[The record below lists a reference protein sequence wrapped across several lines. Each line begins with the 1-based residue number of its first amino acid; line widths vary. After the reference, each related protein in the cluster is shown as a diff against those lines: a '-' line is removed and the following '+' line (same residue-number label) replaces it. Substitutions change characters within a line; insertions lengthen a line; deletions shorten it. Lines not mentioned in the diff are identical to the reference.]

1 MLTLLLHLIIS
12 LGLFFHYTFVKP
24 PDLLERQKTQK
35 RLDFL
40 TPKAVLNRA
49 IAKGDAATASTLRN
63 RYGRLTALGSF
74 GMQQW
79 GGSLPEGLTLE
90 GGAAP
95 GAAAGVQY
103 NRADSAGPFG
113 DPDYN
118 KNSFGRMSTLREV
131 SRESSG
137 GSGGPAY
144 ADYLDTSR
152 SSHHVLPAGG
162 EDVVI
167 TGAGDVAPGGAPR
180 QGGTARLSSGAW
192 TRGDQAKGHR
202 SNSLPAAA
210 GAAAGKDAGA
220 VSSST
225 EAGAPH
231 EESEKLSCGQKTYRV
246 LLQAPWRWIKG
257 RKAWLKEAVLE
268 DENFRWVC
276 SCIIKQYRK

>member
-1 MLTLLLHLIIS
+1 MLTLLLHLILS

-49 IAKGDAATASTLRN
+49 IAKGDAATASALRN
-63 RYGRLTALGSF
+63 RYARLTALGSF

-95 GAAAGVQY
+95 AQAAAGVQY
-103 NRADSAGPFG
+103 NRADSAGPFS
-113 DPDYN
+113 DPAYN
-118 KNSFGRMSTLREV
+118 KNSFAPMPRLGEV

-144 ADYLDTSR
+144 ADYLDASR
-152 SSHHVLPAGG
+152 FSHVVVSAAGG
-162 EDVVI
+162 DVVM
-167 TGAGDVAPGGAPR
+167 TGAPGGSPSGAPW
-180 QGGTARLSSGAW
+180 QGGARVGG
-192 TRGDQAKGHR
+192 TRRDQARGQQRGK
-202 SNSLPAAA
+202 SLSA
-210 GAAAGKDAGA
+210 GAAIAGKDAGA
-220 VSSST
+220 IGSSIN
-225 EAGAPH
+225 GAPH
-231 EESEKLSCGQKTYRV
+231 EEREELSCGQKTYRV
-246 LLQAPWRWIKG
+246 LVQAPWRWIKG

-268 DENFRWVC
+268 DENFRCVGVALWLYT
-276 SCIIKQYRK
+276 IQAID